1 MTPWGRRARQFGR
14 RGRAAAGRAGRNVQR
29 LASQAPEKAR
39 KAGQLLASKVI
50 GIQRS
55 AGMEDTW
62 KGRRLM
68 QRSAESV
75 AGPHAGPEPSAVWQQ
90 GYAEVA
96 TAALSSHPPYRNAIS
111 RTLAAA
117 AARVPAAP
125 GAEPGH
131 AAEPGEEPRGPERPS
146 WPSGPAMGPEPE
158 DPEPGS

>member
-14 RGRAAAGRAGRNVQR
+14 RGWSAAGRAGRNVQR

-50 GIQRS
+50 GIQQS

-75 AGPHAGPEPSAVWQQ
+75 AGQHDGHEPSADWQR

-96 TAALSSHPPYRNAIS
+96 AATLGSHPPYRSVIG
-111 RTLAAA
+111 RTLDAA
-117 AARVPAAP
+117 AARVAAAP
-125 GAEPGH
+125 PVPEAMPGPGPEPAGH
-131 AAEPGEEPRGPERPS
+131 ERPS
-146 WPSGPAMGPEPE
+146 WPFGPGVGLEPDGPEA
-158 DPEPGS
+158 GA